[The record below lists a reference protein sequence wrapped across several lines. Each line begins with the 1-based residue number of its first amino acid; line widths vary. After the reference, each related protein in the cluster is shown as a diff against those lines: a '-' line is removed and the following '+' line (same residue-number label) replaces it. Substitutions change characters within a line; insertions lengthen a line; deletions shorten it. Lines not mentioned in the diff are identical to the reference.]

1 MKFRSSSLSKWLLVL
16 LVLAVGCG
24 DEESR
29 RELENLRQIA
39 VDTPLY
45 PGFVQLRNSELHKT
59 SHAAVVRC
67 YSVRANDGD
76 IRRFYSQ
83 LFASKGWALA
93 KEEELGGF
101 YPEGSY
107 QLTFRKGPYAIVL
120 GHSNQDDPT
129 GECNYSLSYYWNP
142 PEPLIGLSGARS
154 DELQKENLCPAFCQ
168 YLPGCF
174 VSSG

>member
-1 MKFRSSSLSKWLLVL
+1 MRIRRSSLIKWSLVL
-16 LVLAVGCG
+16 LILAVGCG

-29 RELENLRQIA
+29 RELENLRRIA
-39 VDTPLY
+39 AETPLH
-45 PGFVQLRNSELHKT
+45 PGFVQLRSSDFHKT
-59 SHAAVVRC
+59 SHAAIIRC

-107 QLTFRKGPYAIVL
+107 ELTFRKGAYAIKL
-120 GHSNQDDPT
+120 GHSNLDPRS
-129 GECNYSLSYYWNP
+129 GECNYSLTYHWNL
-142 PEPLIGLSGARS
+142 PEPLIDLTRCLFDES
-154 DELQKENLCPAFCQ
+154 DLFRQ
-168 YLPGCF
+168 GDHH
-174 VSSG
+174 S